1 MDCEKLQSESEWEEQ
16 KRSSSPMERQ
26 EKTLAE
32 SLAKNG
38 SAVREAQRSL
48 EFFLINIKVAYMCH

>member
-1 MDCEKLQSESEWEEQ
+1 
-16 KRSSSPMERQ
+16 MERQ